1 MLAQRGHVFP
11 AVVPAIFDLLAER
24 AWRHPD
30 KHELLVLRGHAPA
43 FCASRRNV
51 RTVAARRI
59 RKTVARCALP
69 ADLSAT
75 VRSAP
80 HVLRV
85 HVAVVTLE
93 GCVAARVAVLATRML
108 KHLPHSVEGSERA
121 SVH

>member
-1 MLAQRGHVFP
+1 MLAQRSHVFP
-11 AVVPAIFDLLAER
+11 AVVPGIFDLLAER
-24 AWRHPD
+24 VWRHPD
-30 KHELLVLRGHAPA
+30 KQQLLVLRGHAPA

-51 RTVAARRI
+51 RTIAAWRI
-59 RKTVARCALP
+59 REAVASCALP

-75 VRSAP
+75 VRSAL

-93 GCVAARVAVLATRML
+93 RCVAARVAVLATRML
-108 KHLPHSVEGSERA
+108 KHLPHGVEGSERA